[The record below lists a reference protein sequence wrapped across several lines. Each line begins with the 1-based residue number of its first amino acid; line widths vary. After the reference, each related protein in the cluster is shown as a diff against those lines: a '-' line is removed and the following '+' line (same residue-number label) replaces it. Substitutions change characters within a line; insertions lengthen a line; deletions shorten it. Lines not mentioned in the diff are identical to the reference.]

1 MTMTR
6 SYLDHNA
13 TSPLRPDARAA
24 VQGALEVGG
33 NASSVHAEGRAARAL
48 VDEARETLAA
58 ALGCLPDMVVFTA
71 SGTEANNLALKGAA
85 AGLGIRR
92 LVVSAVEHASVLD
105 TAAAMV
111 PATGLP
117 VDIVPVSADGDLDLA
132 ALDWLLAAG
141 DGPALVSVMLANN
154 ETGAIMP
161 VAQVSEI
168 ARRHGAYVHTDA
180 VQALGK
186 MPLRWATLGV
196 DMMSLSGHKL
206 GGPQG
211 AGALVVR
218 DGLALAPLLHGGGQ
232 EMKRRAG
239 TENVAAIAG
248 FAAALRA
255 ADGQGRIAALR
266 ERLEIELKAAAPGV
280 TIFAQAAPRL
290 ANTTC
295 FALPGLEAEMA
306 LMAFDLA
313 GIAVSSGSACSSGKI
328 SRSHVLHAMG
338 QPPELVAGAIRV
350 SLGWNSSAND
360 VERFAA
366 AWSQIVAR
374 FEDRAA
380 A

>member
-13 TSPLRPDARAA
+13 TSPLRPEALAVAQAA
-24 VQGALEVGG
+24 FEAGG

-48 VDEARETLAA
+48 VDEARETIAA

-105 TAAAMV
+105 SAA
-111 PATGLP
+111 ATGLP
-117 VDIVPVSADGDLDLA
+117 VDIAPVSGDGDLDLA
-132 ALDWLLAAG
+132 ALDRLLAAG

-168 ARRHGAYVHTDA
+168 ARRHGAYVHSDA

-186 MPLRWATLGV
+186 LPLRWAVLGV

-218 DGLALAPLLHGGGQ
+218 DGLALESLLHGGGQ
-232 EMKRRAG
+232 ELKRRAG
-239 TENVAAIAG
+239 TENVAAISG
-248 FAAALRA
+248 FAAALTA
-255 ADGQGRIAALR
+255 ADEAADEQGRIAALR
-266 ERLEIELKAAAPGV
+266 DQLEIELKAAAPGV
-280 TIFAQAAPRL
+280 TIFAEAAPRL
-290 ANTTC
+290 ANTIC

-328 SRSHVLHAMG
+328 SRSHVLQAMG
-338 QPPELVAGAIRV
+338 QSPDLVAGAIRV

-360 VERFAA
+360 VEHFAA
-366 AWSQIVAR
+366 VWSQIVAR